1 MLQLTP
7 QTYFSIEADKEYFSV
22 SQYKNFKAC
31 SLKAMHDLEVP
42 DETYKESFL
51 QGSLFEALVA
61 GDSKLFIA
69 QHPEMIST
77 RGSTA
82 GQLKS
87 EFQRVV
93 KAAEKFNSQEFFRSI
108 INKCEKQ
115 VILTGEIC
123 GVPVK
128 CCLDLFDRETNSIYD
143 IKCMKDFNEQWS
155 KEEKKYIPWY
165 YAWGYVLQLAVYREI
180 VKQNFGKEPKEIAL
194 LAATKEE
201 IPDIQAIKFNTELLD
216 IELIG
221 FMHNIRLYDEIK
233 KGIIKPTPCN
243 CCSYCKTIKEI
254 HEFEEVK

>member
-1 MLQLTP
+1 MELNHNN
-7 QTYFSIEADKEYFSV
+7 YFSIEMDKKYFSV
-22 SQYKNFKAC
+22 SQYKSFKNC
-31 SLKAMHDLEVP
+31 SLKAFHDLEVP
-42 DETYKESFL
+42 DTTYKSAFL
-51 QGSLFEALVA
+51 EGHLFEELVA

-93 KAAEKFNSQEFFRSI
+93 KAAEKFNSQKFFKDI
-108 INKCEKQ
+108 IEKCEKQ

-180 VKQNFGKEPKEIAL
+180 VKQNFDKEPKEIAL

-216 IELIG
+216 IELLD

>member
-7 QTYFSIEADKEYFSV
+7 QTYFSIEADREYMSV

-31 SLKAMHDLEVP
+31 SLKAKHDLEVP

-61 GDSKLFIA
+61 GDPKLFMA
-69 QHPEMIST
+69 QHPEMISS

-93 KAAEKFNSQEFFRSI
+93 KAAEKFNSQEFFKNI

-128 CCLDLFDRETNSIYD
+128 CCLDLFDKETCSIYD

-155 KEEKKYIPWY
+155 KEERRYIPWY
-165 YAWGYVLQLAVYREI
+165 YAWGYVLQLAVYKEI
-180 VKQNFGKEPKEIAL
+180 VKQNFNKEPKEIAL
-194 LAATKEE
+194 IAATKEE
-201 IPDIQAIKFNTELLD
+201 VPDIQAIKFSTDLLD
-216 IELIG
+216 LELEEFKKNIKYYNDIKGGLVSAIG
-221 FMHNIRLYDEIK
+221 C
-233 KGIIKPTPCN
+233 GT
-243 CCSYCKTIKEI
+243 CSYCKAIKEI
-254 HEFEEVK
+254 NKFEEVK